1 MILDIVRNFSG
12 VVDML
17 SSSSDDVWQDDQLRK
32 ILDHSSKLDP
42 SLAEAATLGMDPPQS
57 PNSDVSRSEAEAIN
71 SQHGKAVGPDEADT
85 LDQKDLSD
93 RLEDAMLN
101 ADRPGEGLSKN
112 LTFAPDGSWTS
123 RTSVNTTP
131 LRNEGRAENS
141 EMLSTPSQVPPTMY
155 FSDDPPSHNSRS
167 STNFASLRSHRSTS
181 PVAPLPS
188 LVLSATSAVDM
199 ELARNA
205 ASVVQPRTRPVKS
218 QYPASGGEKHVENIL
233 VASFDIDRG
242 SIMEYQYPEPVEGDE
257 VMLAELMLPDQTH
270 TRSQDWTIFFL
281 HKDAEVKE
289 KADEEG
295 RGKRKKM
302 RWNGMEDEGQAGAG
316 ATDEQ
321 AEDENLNDG
330 DYENDASDEEPG
342 NMNEPPLVYV
352 LNLVKTKT
360 DNTVKQGAIVKA
372 MAVCTRHSFLHIY
385 KPLLL
390 IALDQYFSSPT
401 IETLARLY
409 DAMNS
414 MDLSLMPRL
423 NLHEKFILQASN
435 SKDLFIEKFE
445 AIIAQRMVL
454 DASEFGSQ
462 ESVSPKLQQFPS
474 HSRYGLPKDTH
485 EFESTV
491 NYANISVPVKIPV
504 ALLPETVGD
513 FSLIKLITTFSTP
526 HSTSPIPFNP
536 THPHLTTSGSSTHPV
551 IVLLNALLTQKRVI
565 FLGYNLPSAEVA
577 EAVLA
582 ACALASG
589 GLLRGFTRHAF
600 PYTDLTKIDDL
611 LKVPGFIA
619 GVTNPAFAHHSEWW
633 DVLCDITTGQVR
645 ISNKI
650 EQAVV
655 TEGVVFFQ
663 QNAFSLTAGSD
674 AGMSAIAAAGAS
686 LSAGVGGVGA
696 HSVSSASTDLTGDAV
711 FMSTVLSAIHKRHG
725 ENAIRTKFR
734 LWVAHFTR
742 LAAAFEESVY
752 GASALYI
759 RDSQGRTKLDSL
771 LAPFTS
777 PTVSTPR
784 GLDQVLSPEVFGRGC
799 VWPSPQLR
807 HTELAANSTRI
818 EGWRVTRSYYNFVQ
832 DLAAFY
838 HTRPVKALD
847 LHHLH
852 DKLANLRL
860 GPDAAGNIH
869 LAICAAVQN
878 EAEISQLL
886 AMIANGSWDSRADSA
901 GMGQGL
907 FYIASGLSHVKV
919 EVREAVASL
928 LERIREHEAGRHFWN
943 ALGRSPHVAWE
954 KVVVGMQERKYREG

>member
-1 MILDIVRNFSG
+1 METLAA
-12 VVDML
+12 
-17 SSSSDDVWQDDQLRK
+17 SSM
-32 ILDHSSKLDP
+32 
-42 SLAEAATLGMDPPQS
+42 AGA
-57 PNSDVSRSEAEAIN
+57 
-71 SQHGKAVGPDEADT
+71 
-85 LDQKDLSD
+85 
-93 RLEDAMLN
+93 
-101 ADRPGEGLSKN
+101 
-112 LTFAPDGSWTS
+112 
-123 RTSVNTTP
+123 
-131 LRNEGRAENS
+131 
-141 EMLSTPSQVPPTMY
+141 QVPSRNASSTRPPLHSFPSNISSVSKRSVSGSIPTQKNE
-155 FSDDPPSHNSRS
+155 FSYHPPSHHSRN
-167 STNFASLRSHRSTS
+167 STNTASLRSHRSTS
-181 PVAPLPS
+181 SAAPLPP
-188 LVLSATSAVDM
+188 LPPGAAPAVDM
-199 ELARNA
+199 ELARHS
-205 ASVVQPRTRPVKS
+205 ASVVQPRARPIKS
-218 QYPASGGEKHVENIL
+218 QYPALGGETHVEYIL

-242 SIMEYQYPEPVEGDE
+242 SVMEHQYPGPVGGDE

-281 HKDAEVKE
+281 HKDAEAE
-289 KADEEG
+289 EDADEEG
-295 RGKRKKM
+295 QGKRRKRRRK
-302 RWNGMEDEGQAGAG
+302 GAEDGGQAEAG

-321 AEDENLNDG
+321 EEDEDLEDE
-330 DYENDASDEEPG
+330 DYEDEDDSSDEEPG
-342 NMNEPPLVYV
+342 NMDGPPLVYV
-352 LNLVKTKT
+352 LNLVNTKT
-360 DNTVKQGAIVKA
+360 DNTVKRGAIVKA

-401 IETLARLY
+401 IETLASLY
-409 DAMNS
+409 DAVNG

-423 NLHEKFILQASN
+423 NLNEKFILQASN
-435 SKDLFIEKFE
+435 AKDLFIEKFE
-445 AIIAQRMVL
+445 AIIAQRMVS
-454 DASEFGSQ
+454 DASESGSLR
-462 ESVSPKLQQFPS
+462 SASPTLQQFPS
-474 HSRYGLPKDTH
+474 RSRYGLPKDTH

-491 NYANISVPVKIPV
+491 NYANIPVPVKIPV
-504 ALLPETVGD
+504 ALSPETVGD

-526 HSTSPIPFNP
+526 HTTSPIPFNP
-536 THPHLTTSGSSTHPV
+536 THPHLTTSGSGTHPM

-565 FLGYNLPSAEVA
+565 FLGHNLPSSEVA

-633 DVLCDITTGQVR
+633 DVLCDIPTGRVR

-650 EQAVV
+650 EQAAV

-663 QNAFSLTAGSD
+663 QSAFSPTTVSG

-686 LSAGVGGVGA
+686 LSAGLGGVGA
-696 HSVSSASTDLTGDAV
+696 HSASSAGADLTGDAA
-711 FMSTVLSAIHKRHG
+711 FMQAVLSAINERHG

-734 LWVAHFTR
+734 LWIARFTR

-752 GASALYI
+752 GASALHI
-759 RDSQGRTKLDSL
+759 HDPPGQTELNSP
-771 LAPFTS
+771 LAPLTS
-777 PTVSTPR
+777 PTASTPR
-784 GLDQVLSPEVFGRGC
+784 GFDQDLPPEVLGHGY

-807 HTELAANSTRI
+807 HAELAANSTRI

-852 DKLANLRL
+852 DKLAKLRL
-860 GPDAAGNIH
+860 GPDAAGNIY
-869 LAICAAVQN
+869 LAICAAVQTD
-878 EAEISQLL
+878 AEISQLL
-886 AMIANGSWDSRADSA
+886 ATIANGSWDSRAGSA

-907 FYIASGLSHVKV
+907 FYIAFGLCHSKV

-928 LERIREHEAGRHFWN
+928 LGRVREHEAGRHFWN
-943 ALGRSPHVAWE
+943 ALGRFSRVAWE
-954 KVVVGMQERKYREG
+954 KVVIGMQEREYGEG